1 MQVDLNLNVIA
12 GGSIW
17 SKGNDESNGVK
28 FTLEKQRNLHSLLE
42 GSNFQYLERTQ
53 KLNDTWRSRR
63 NQSQGQRVDAAQE
76 RNSVDPWPLPFSSS
90 SMEQSR
96 SAMSHGRYFPKGNYS
111 LGQRYPSSG
120 GPYMR
125 QNREQILAK
134 KQILEKHAREQQ
146 EAQEKSWY
154 YQQESSNQDF
164 MLDTIPN
171 HAMNLMVSRHF
182 PLQKKSQDGR
192 FYRQEK
198 SRN

>member
-1 MQVDLNLNVIA
+1 
-12 GGSIW
+12 
-17 SKGNDESNGVK
+17 
-28 FTLEKQRNLHSLLE
+28 
-42 GSNFQYLERTQ
+42 
-53 KLNDTWRSRR
+53 
-63 NQSQGQRVDAAQE
+63 
-76 RNSVDPWPLPFSSS
+76 
-90 SMEQSR
+90 
-96 SAMSHGRYFPKGNYS
+96 MSHGRYFPKGNYS

-198 SRN
+198 SRNWPIRFWANDAHFTATPWRNLGAFPWFDKCAAVAYKKTLFQIFPMYRGNMI